1 MPPRDFA
8 FWEKSTRGIKNKF
21 FCLRFRDVI
30 FRVPS
35 DASNSLNGNIS
46 CFDKTTR
53 EMVESFVA
61 PVLIKFNSR

>member
-1 MPPRDFA
+1 M
-8 FWEKSTRGIKNKF
+8 RGIKNKF